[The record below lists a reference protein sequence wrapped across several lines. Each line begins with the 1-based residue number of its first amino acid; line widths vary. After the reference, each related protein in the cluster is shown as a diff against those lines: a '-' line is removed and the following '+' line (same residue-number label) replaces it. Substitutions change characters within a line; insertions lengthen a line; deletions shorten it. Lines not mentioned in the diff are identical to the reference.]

1 MLPGA
6 VLTLLAGPAVP
17 LPAPDLAAL
26 LDTVSVSHSDEGRS
40 TFQLVFRALRDAVT
54 GLVDYP
60 ILLSQRVKVGTRIV
74 LVVTVNAIPQVLMDG
89 IVTHQQLNPGDKPGS
104 GSITVTGEDLG
115 VLLDQLE
122 VRMPFPGNDTAL
134 AYTLLGPYAA
144 VGLTPIVLP
153 PPTDVPPNTATD
165 LPHPQGTA
173 WAILTQKAQQ
183 HSYVFFVL
191 PGPLPGQSI
200 AYFGPRIPAFLPQR
214 ALTTG
219 MGSANNVTSIS
230 FQHDGTQ
237 STQVIGLVQETDPT
251 VKVPPLPVFG
261 IPLLTPPLAA
271 MPSLYVN
278 APIMKTKYLEP
289 TTGAK
294 GYVRAL
300 LQASSETT
308 ASTVKSV
315 TASGELDTARYGGV
329 LYARQLVGV
338 RGVGYS
344 FDGLYYVKSV
354 SHSIKRGEYKQ
365 SFQLSREGLG
375 ATVPAVIP

>member
-6 VLTLLAGPAVP
+6 VLTLLCGPVVP

-40 TFQLVFRALRDAVT
+40 TFQIVFRALRESPL
-54 GLVDYP
+54 GLLDYP
-60 ILLSQRVKVGTRIV
+60 ILLAQRVKVGTRV
-74 LVVTVNAIPQVLMDG
+74 VVVVTVNAIPQVLMDG
-89 IVTHQQLNPGDKPGS
+89 VITHQQLNPGDKPGS

-115 VLLDQLE
+115 VLLDQVE

-134 AYTLLGPYAA
+134 AAALLAPFTA
-144 VGLTPIVLP
+144 VGLAPMVLP
-153 PPTDVPPNTATD
+153 PPTDVPPDPTREV
-165 LPHPQGTA
+165 PHPQGTA

-214 ALTTG
+214 ALTAG
-219 MGSANNVTSIS
+219 MGAASNVTSIS

-237 STQVIGLVQETDPT
+237 STQVIGLVQDDTT
-251 VKVPPLPVFG
+251 AATLPPMPVYG
-261 IPLLTPPLAA
+261 VPLLTPPLAA

-278 APIMKTKYLEP
+278 APIMKTRYLEA
-289 TTGAK
+289 TTRAN
-294 GYVRAL
+294 YVRAL

-315 TASGELDTARYGGV
+315 TASGELDTARYGMV

-354 SHSIKRGEYKQ
+354 AHSIKRGEYKQ

>member
-1 MLPGA
+1 MLPGV
-6 VLTLLAGPAVP
+6 VLTLMAGPAVP
-17 LPAPDLAAL
+17 LPAPDLTAL
-26 LDTVSVSHSDEGRS
+26 LDSVSVSHSDEGRS
-40 TFQLVFRALRDAVT
+40 TFQIVFRALRDAVT

-60 ILLSQRVKVGTRIV
+60 ILLSQRIKIGTRIV

-115 VLLDQLE
+115 VLLDQIE

-144 VGLTPIVLP
+144 VGLTPMVLP
-153 PPTDVPPNTATD
+153 PPTDVPPDPTREI
-165 LPHPQGTA
+165 PHPQGTA
-173 WAILTQKAQQ
+173 WAILSQKAQQ
-183 HSYVFFVL
+183 HSYSFFIQ
-191 PGPLPGQSI
+191 PGPAPGQSI

-219 MGSANNVTSIS
+219 MGAADNLTNIS
-230 FQHDGTQ
+230 FQHDGTT
-237 STQVIGLVQETDPT
+237 STQVIGLVQDDSPSVTL
-251 VKVPPLPVFG
+251 PPLPVYG
-261 IPLLTPPLAA
+261 LPLLTPPLAA

-278 APIMKTKYLEP
+278 QPIVKTKFLEA
-289 TTGAK
+289 TTRSN
-294 GYVRAL
+294 YVRAL

-308 ASTVKSV
+308 ASTVKAV
-315 TASGELDTARYGGV
+315 TASGELDAARYGSV
-329 LYARQLVGV
+329 LQARQLVGV
-338 RGVGYS
+338 RGAGYS

-354 SHSIKRGEYKQ
+354 SHAIKRGEYKQ

>member
-1 MLPGA
+1 MLPGV

-26 LDTVSVSHSDEGRS
+26 FDSVSVSHSDEGRS
-40 TFQLVFRALRDAVT
+40 TFQIVFRALRDMAT
-54 GLVDYP
+54 GLLDYP
-60 ILLSQRVKVGTRIV
+60 VLLSQRVKVGTRIV
-74 LVVTVNAIPQVLMDG
+74 LVATVNAIPQVLMDG
-89 IVTHQQLNPGDKPGS
+89 IITHQQLNPGDKPGS

-115 VLLDQLE
+115 VLLDQIE

-134 AYTLLGPYAA
+134 AYTLLGPYSAF
-144 VGLTPIVLP
+144 GLTPMVLP
-153 PPTDVPPNTATD
+153 PPTDQPPDPTRE

-173 WAILTQKAQQ
+173 WAILKQKAEQ
-183 HSYVFFVL
+183 HSFTFFIL

-200 AYFGPRIPAFLPQR
+200 AYFGPRIPAILPQR
-214 ALTTG
+214 AITAG
-219 MGSANNVTSIS
+219 MGAANNITSIS
-230 FQHDGTQ
+230 FQHDGTT
-237 STQVIGLVQETDPT
+237 STQVIGLIQDDNPNVTM
-251 VKVPPLPVFG
+251 PPLPVYG
-261 IPLLTPPLAA
+261 IPLLTPPLAS

-278 APIMKTKYLEP
+278 QPVVKTKYLEP
-289 TTGAK
+289 TTRSN
-294 GYVRAL
+294 YVRAL
-300 LQASSETT
+300 LDASSQTT
-308 ASTVKSV
+308 ESTVKSV
-315 TASGELDTARYGGV
+315 TASGELDTARYGAL

>member
-17 LPAPDLAAL
+17 LPAPDLAGQ

-40 TFQLVFRALRDAVT
+40 TFQITFRALREPPL
-54 GLVDYP
+54 GLLDYP
-60 ILLSQRVKVGTRIV
+60 MLITQRIKVGTRIV
-74 LVVTVNAIPQVLMDG
+74 LVLTVNAIPQVLMDG

-115 VLLDQLE
+115 VLLDQME

-134 AYTLLGPYAA
+134 AYTLLAPYAA
-144 VGLTPIVLP
+144 VGLTPMVIP
-153 PPTDVPPNTATD
+153 PPTDTPPDPTRE

-173 WAILTQKAQQ
+173 WAILQQKAQQ
-183 HSYVFFVL
+183 HSCSFCII

-200 AYFGPRIPAFLPQR
+200 AYFGPRIPAVLPQR
-214 ALTTG
+214 ALTVK
-219 MGSANNVTSIS
+219 MGAADNLTNIS
-230 FQHDGTQ
+230 FQHDGTT
-237 STQVIGLVQETDPT
+237 STQVVGLVQDNSTST
-251 VKVPPLPVFG
+251 TLPPLPVFG
-261 IPLLTPPLAA
+261 VPLLTPPLATL
-271 MPSLYVN
+271 PSLYVN
-278 APIMKTKYLEP
+278 YPIVKTKYLEP
-289 TTGAK
+289 TEGSNW
-294 GYVRAL
+294 VRAQ
-300 LQASSETT
+300 LQASAETT
-308 ASTVKSV
+308 ASTRSSV
-315 TASGELDTARYGGV
+315 TASGEVDTARYGSV
-329 LYARQLVGV
+329 LLARQLVGV